1 MVRIICTIFF
11 LLLCGSCISQ
21 IEKDIFYSGPAIS
34 LRTNPFTLVEHDAGI
49 MIGVNYRW
57 AKRWSA
63 TIDPTFVF
71 YTVQASHNGLPA
83 DRPLGIRVKTDFRY
97 HIQHFWGGFENV
109 FISPELVFGYINT
122 KKTAEFGMNCVGE
135 NCAYYM
141 IDDYNEI
148 KKEIG
153 AAIKMG
159 LIGPIKKRNENWKLE
174 LYLGIGFSYF
184 DIKEEGIPTG
194 GSFVTL
200 PTYTDNI
207 GNTIREDEANIMVPF
222 GLKIS
227 FRIK

>member
-1 MVRIICTIFF
+1 MVRIICIFF
-11 LLLCGSCISQ
+11 ALSICCNCFSQ
-21 IEKDIFYSGPAIS
+21 IEKDNFYSGPGIT

-49 MIGVNYRW
+49 MLGVNYRW
-57 AKRWSA
+57 TKRWSVTA
-63 TIDPTFVF
+63 DPTFVF
-71 YTVQASHNGLPA
+71 YTIQVSTNGLPT
-83 DRPLGIRVKTDFRY
+83 DRPLGIRLKTDIRY
-97 HIQHFWGGFENV
+97 HIENV

-122 KKTAEFGMNCVGE
+122 RKTAEFGMNCVGQ

-141 IDDYNEI
+141 IDEYNEI

-174 LYLGIGFSYF
+174 LYLGIGVSYF

-194 GSFVTL
+194 GSFISL
-200 PTYTDNI
+200 PTYRDNF
-207 GNTIREDEANIMVPF
+207 GNTISEDDANIMVPF

-227 FRIK
+227 LRIK

>member
-11 LLLCGSCISQ
+11 FLTGCNCISQ
-21 IEKDIFYSGPAIS
+21 IEKDNFYSGPAIH

-49 MIGVNYRW
+49 MLGVNYRW

-63 TIDPTFVF
+63 TVDPTLVF
-71 YTVQASHNGLPA
+71 YRIRNTTNGSTPGK
-83 DRPLGIRVKTDFRY
+83 PLGVRVKTDLRY

-122 KKTAEFGMNCVGE
+122 KKTETFGINCSGP

-141 IDDYNEI
+141 IDEYNEI

-159 LIGPIKKRNENWKLE
+159 LTGPIKKRNENWRLE
-174 LYLGIGFSYF
+174 LYLGIGVSYF
-184 DIKEEGIPTG
+184 DIEEKGVPAG
-194 GSFVTL
+194 GSFIEL
-200 PTYTDNI
+200 PTYRNNF
-207 GNTIREDEANIMVPF
+207 GNVIEADSWNVMVPF

-227 FRIK
+227 LRIK